1 MRPGPAHWKLSGAA
15 PSFVSTT
22 RMRPSPT
29 IRRVLGGGL
38 LAAAVVATACATR
51 NALNPPAGTHIAIG
65 TWGGEGA
72 GVIATDSLTHIHI
85 GCTFGD
91 VIGRVVLDVDG
102 RFNVSGSYMLHAFP
116 IAVGPSF
123 PAQFSGRV
131 DGSTLTLIV
140 AVNDTVA
147 RKLVAL
153 GPVSVRFDRQPK
165 LGPCPICAVPRRGN

>member
-1 MRPGPAHWKLSGAA
+1 MLPGPAQPTVSGAA
-15 PSFVSTT
+15 RAFVSNT
-22 RMRPSPT
+22 RMLPSPT
-29 IRRVLGGGL
+29 IRRVLVGRL

-51 NALNPPAGTHIAIG
+51 DALNPPAGTHIALG

-102 RFNVSGSYMLHAFP
+102 RFNVSGSYMLRAYP
-116 IAVGPSF
+116 IAVGPSV

-131 DGSTLTLIV
+131 EGSTLTLIV